1 MSTRSTNRKQFNSLS
16 EKKKKKYIEK
26 GELFALYYVQTYQ
39 LICKRQSNNNN
50 ITNDTTING
59 DIEVVTE
66 YEIVNSNNKS
76 TSLDDIRKEY
86 DDFQT
91 FIEHL
96 NNNHIL
102 EYESIYMYIDESVHL
117 TKQSAYDYIDVH
129 KHRLNKPRIVERT
142 INYDDGLVNKQP
154 DIVMLIKA
162 IANGDIDGWV
172 EEDECVDD
180 IDDGYYAKV
189 AYGIPTK

>member
-1 MSTRSTNRKQFNSLS
+1 MTSIPSNTNRKRFNSLS
-16 EKKKKKYIEK
+16 ETLYQKYIEK
-26 GELFALYYVQTYQ
+26 GELFALYYVQTNQ

-50 ITNDTTING
+50 ITKIINY
-59 DIEVVTE
+59 DIEIVTE
-66 YEIVNSNNKS
+66 YEILNSNNNNNNKS
-76 TSLDDIRKEY
+76 TSLDDLRKEY

-102 EYESIYMYIDESVHL
+102 EYESIYKYIDESVHL

-142 INYDDGLVNKQP
+142 INYDDGLINKQP

-162 IANGDIDGWV
+162 IANGDIDWV
-172 EEDECVDD
+172 EEDD
-180 IDDGYYAKV
+180 
-189 AYGIPTK
+189 

>member
-1 MSTRSTNRKQFNSLS
+1 MTKSNTNRKRFNSLS
-16 EKKKKKYIEK
+16 ETLYQKYIEK
-26 GELFALYYVQTYQ
+26 SELFALYYVQTNQ
-39 LICKRQSNNNN
+39 LICKRKSNNNTN
-50 ITNDTTING
+50 INQHQYQHS
-59 DIEVVTE
+59 DIEIVTE
-66 YEIVNSNNKS
+66 YGILNSNNNNKS

-102 EYESIYMYIDESVHL
+102 EYESIYKYIDESVHL

-154 DIVMLIKA
+154 DIIMLIKA
-162 IANGDIDGWV
+162 IANGDIDWV
-172 EEDECVDD
+172 EEDECDDVDE
-180 IDDGYYAKV
+180 YYAKV